1 MTFDLPGIF
10 AAGLLTFF
18 SPCILPIV
26 PLYLSLFAGASVGE
40 VRSGKRTGRLLADT
54 AAFSL
59 GLAAIFAGMGLAA
72 TTLGRLLVAH
82 RTVLL
87 QIGGLVIVLAG
98 LKFLGLLRLPVLD
111 SEARPWLRRVVPR
124 ANLAGSFALGAA
136 FGLGWTPC
144 IGPVLGAVL
153 TYTATA
159 AARPAMG
166 GLYLAVYAAG
176 LVAPLFAAALAAP
189 LVLGWLDRVKPHLR
203 RIEVAT
209 GALLVVVGLLV
220 STDHLGALT
229 PSLPER
235 ATELA
240 VEASGQPS
248 PGAHGA
254 TCTGAAEAG
263 GAPSCGLPSAASDA
277 PVLTPIT
284 LPSGPVMVEVIG
296 RSCPICRRMA
306 PVVAAAEQDCAG
318 RAVSVARVWVDDAPG
333 LDLARRYGVRGV
345 PTFLFLDADR
355 REVARLVGEQP
366 LDALVQS
373 LQVLSGA
380 QCRTFRSLPDSAPPA
395 VAPGAAR
402 QDTAGG

>member
-59 GLAAIFAGMGLAA
+59 GLAAVFAGMGLAA
-72 TTLGRLLVAH
+72 TSLGRLLVAH

-87 QIGGLVIVLAG
+87 QVGGLAIVLAG
-98 LKFLGLLRLPVLD
+98 LKFLGLLRVPALD

-124 ANLAGSFALGAA
+124 ASFAGSWVLGAA

-159 AARPAMG
+159 ASRPAMG

-189 LVLGWLDRVKPHLR
+189 LVLGWLDRVKPQLR
-203 RIEVAT
+203 RIELAT
-209 GALLVVVGLLV
+209 GALLVAVGLLV

-229 PSLPER
+229 PALPER

-240 VEASGQPS
+240 TGTSGQRSQGEP
-248 PGAHGA
+248 GA

-263 GAPSCGLPSAASDA
+263 SAPSCGLPSAASDA
-277 PVLTPIT
+277 PVLAPIT
-284 LPSGPVMVEVIG
+284 LPAGPVMVEVIG

-318 RAVSVARVWVDDAPG
+318 HAVSVTRAWVDDPGG

-373 LQVLSGA
+373 LQILSGA
-380 QCRTFRSLPDSAPPA
+380 QCRTFRSFPEAAPAGP
-395 VAPGAAR
+395 PGAAR
-402 QDTAGG
+402 ESAAGG